1 MKLQFISGGG
11 GSGGGS
17 GLPYSIFSCQL
28 NFSGGGQPPNH
39 IVLENSLGI
48 TMNITRDSTALYTCT
63 LSQALV
69 LSKATFYV
77 GNVWSVLGNVV
88 WCGIKVI
95 NSTSFQISPQ
105 ENNVPIRQDG
115 LFSRT
120 LLEIKQFS

>member
-1 MKLQFISGGG
+1 MKLKFISGGG

-17 GLPYSIFSCQL
+17 GLPYSVFTCTL
-28 NFSGGGQPPNH
+28 TYSGGGQPPNH
-39 IVLENSLGI
+39 LVLENSLGI

-63 LSQALV
+63 LSQALD

-77 GNVWSVLGNVV
+77 GNNWSALGSVV

-95 NSTSFQISPQ
+95 NSTSFQISTQ
-105 ENNVPIRQDG
+105 ENNLPIRQDG